1 MYSSTLA
8 TGVTAAQPAK
18 PIVVVVTGATGVGK
32 TESSLRLAE
41 LLNGEIISA
50 DSVQVYRQLDIG
62 SDKLPLEDRRGTSPG
77 LCPPCMG
84 QHNRPSHD
92 SDSEVRVH

>member
-1 MYSSTLA
+1 MSALASTA
-8 TGVTAAQPAK
+8 R

-50 DSVQVYRQLDIG
+50 DSVQVYKHLDVG
-62 SDKLPLEDRRGTSPG
+62 SDKLPLEERRG
-77 LCPPCMG
+77 LPPNSCLLQICALLAACG
-84 QHNRPSHD
+84 IGPVQCGF
-92 SDSEVRVH
+92 